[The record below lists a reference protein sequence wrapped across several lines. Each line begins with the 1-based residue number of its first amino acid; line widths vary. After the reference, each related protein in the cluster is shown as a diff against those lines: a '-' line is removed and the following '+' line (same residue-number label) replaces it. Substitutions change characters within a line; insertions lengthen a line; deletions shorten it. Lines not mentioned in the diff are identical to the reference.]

1 MVIWR
6 PLKRFLIAAVLSV
19 PVLTFAGLP
28 VPVSKSV
35 DLLTAAGQKFGR
47 VQSSVDD
54 HISSQSDETC
64 GHHYFGSTAPRINN
78 PLLVKSTRILC
89 ADAFATV
96 YSGVARSPLWRSE
109 ERRVGQGW
117 VVTCSFR
124 GSPVL

>member
-64 GHHYFGSTAPRINN
+64 GHHYFGSTAPRIN
-78 PLLVKSTRILC
+78 S
-89 ADAFATV
+89 
-96 YSGVARSPLWRSE
+96 RSE
-109 ERRVGQGW
+109 EHTSELQSLMRISYAVFCFKKKKKTKHENKQ
-117 VVTCSFR
+117 
-124 GSPVL
+124 